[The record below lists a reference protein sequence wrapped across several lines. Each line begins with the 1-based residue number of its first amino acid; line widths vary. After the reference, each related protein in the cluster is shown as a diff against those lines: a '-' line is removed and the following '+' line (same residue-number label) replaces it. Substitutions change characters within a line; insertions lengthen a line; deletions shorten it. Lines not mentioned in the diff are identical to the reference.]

1 MFKLI
6 LALLICVT
14 PALAQKKVCF
24 TIDDLPV
31 VSYRISDSTFQREI
45 TTNLL
50 NKLAE
55 HKVPAIGFVNE
66 FKLYS
71 NNNLNSF
78 QVSLLNQWVTQGFE
92 LGNHTYSH
100 LDYNS
105 ASLSKFGA
113 EILKG
118 EIQTKKLLEGRGK
131 SLRYFRHPYLHTGDT
146 KAKSDSLDQFLK
158 TNHYIVAPITID
170 NADYLFALA
179 YHRAYVKK
187 DQTLMSRIGADYL
200 AYMEKVL
207 LYFEQQSNALFGK
220 NIRHTLLLHANLLN
234 SHYIG
239 KLAEVYA
246 RNGYEFITLEEALQD
261 KLYKTPITK
270 FGRWGISWIDRWA
283 LSMGKEND
291 FFKEEPAVPAYINEL
306 TK

>member
-1 MFKLI
+1 MLKIIFAI
-6 LALLICVT
+6 LICIVPT
-14 PALAQKKVCF
+14 FAQKKVCF

-31 VSYRISDSTFQREI
+31 VSYSISDSTFQREI
-45 TTNLL
+45 TKNLL
-50 NKLAE
+50 NKLTE

-78 QVSLLNQWVTQGFE
+78 QVSLLNQWVAQGFE

-105 ASLSKFGA
+105 ASLQKFGA
-113 EILKG
+113 EIIKG

-170 NADYLFALA
+170 NADYLLALA

-187 DQTLMSRIGADYL
+187 DQTLQNRIGADYL
-200 AYMEKVL
+200 IYMEKMLHYYETLSV
-207 LYFEQQSNALFGK
+207 ALFGR
-220 NIRHTLLLHANLLN
+220 NIHHTLLLHANLLN

-246 RNGYEFITLEEALQD
+246 RNGYEFITLQEALQD
-261 KLYKTPITK
+261 KLYETPITK

-283 LSMGKEND
+283 LSMGKGND

>member
-14 PALAQKKVCF
+14 SALAQKKVCF

-31 VSYRISDSTFQREI
+31 VSYSISDSAFQREL

-50 NKLAE
+50 NKLTE

-66 FKLYS
+66 FKLYADA
-71 NNNLNSF
+71 NVNPF
-78 QVSLLNQWVTQGFE
+78 QVSLLKQWVDANLE

-100 LDYNS
+100 LDYNN
-105 ASLSKFGA
+105 ASLNTYSK

-118 EIQTKKLLEGRGK
+118 EVQTRKLLAARNK
-131 SLRYFRHPYLHTGDT
+131 PLQYFRHPYLHAGDS
-146 KAKSDSLDQFLK
+146 KAKSDSLEQFLK
-158 TNHYIVAPITID
+158 THQYIIAPVTID

-179 YHRAYVKK
+179 YHRAYIKK
-187 DQTLMSRIGADYL
+187 DNALMSRIGTDYL

-207 LYFEQQSNALFGK
+207 HYYETLSAALFGR
-220 NIRHTLLLHANLLN
+220 NIYHTLLLHANLLN

-239 KLAEVYA
+239 KLAEVYT
-246 RNGYEFITLEEALQD
+246 RNGYVFITLTEALQD
-261 KLYKTPITK
+261 KLYETPITR
-270 FGRWGISWIDRWA
+270 FGKWGISWIDRWA
-283 LSMGKEND
+283 LSQGKGND
-291 FFKEEPAVPAYINEL
+291 FFKGEPAVPDYINEM

>member
-6 LALLICVT
+6 LAVLICVT

-31 VSYRISDSTFQREI
+31 VSYSISDSAFQREL

-50 NKLAE
+50 NKLTA
-55 HKVPAIGFVNE
+55 HKIPAIGFVNE

-71 NNNLNSF
+71 NNNLNPF

-105 ASLSKFGA
+105 ASLHKFGA
-113 EILKG
+113 EIIKG
-118 EIQTKKLLEGRGK
+118 EIQTKKLLERSGK

-158 TNHYIVAPITID
+158 VHHYIVAPVTID

-187 DQTLMSRIGADYL
+187 DQTLMNRIGTDYL
-200 AYMEKVL
+200 TYMEKVL
-207 LYFEQQSNALFGK
+207 HYFEQHSNALLGQ
-220 NIRHTLLLHANLLN
+220 NIQHTLLLHANLLN

-239 KLAEVYA
+239 KLAEVYT
-246 RNGYEFITLEEALQD
+246 RNGYEFITLAEALQD
-261 KLYKTPITK
+261 KLYETPITR
-270 FGRWGISWIDRWA
+270 FGKWGISWIDRWA
-283 LSMGKEND
+283 LSQGKGND
-291 FFKEEPAVPAYINEL
+291 FFKGEPAIPAYINEL

>member
-6 LALLICVT
+6 LAVLICVT

-31 VSYRISDSTFQREI
+31 VSYSISDSAFQREI

-71 NNNLNSF
+71 NNNLNLF

-100 LDYNS
+100 LDYNI
-105 ASLSKFGA
+105 ATLEKFGA
-113 EILKG
+113 EIIKG
-118 EIQTKKLLEGRGK
+118 ETQTKKLLERSGK

-158 TNHYIVAPITID
+158 VHHYIVAPVTID

-187 DQTLMSRIGADYL
+187 DQTLMNRIGTDYL
-200 AYMEKVL
+200 TYMEKVL
-207 LYFEQQSNALFGK
+207 HYFEQHSNALLGQ
-220 NIRHTLLLHANLLN
+220 NIQHTLLLHANLLN

-239 KLAEVYA
+239 KLAEVYT
-246 RNGYEFITLEEALQD
+246 RNGYEFITLAEALQD
-261 KLYKTPITK
+261 KLYETPITR
-270 FGRWGISWIDRWA
+270 FGKWGISWIDRWA
-283 LSMGKEND
+283 LSQGKGND
-291 FFKEEPAVPAYINEL
+291 FFKGEPAIPAYINEL

>member
-6 LALLICVT
+6 LALLVWFT
-14 PALAQKKVCF
+14 PTFAQKKVCF

-31 VSYRISDSTFQREI
+31 VSYSIADSTFQREL

-50 NKLAE
+50 NKLVA

-71 NNNLNSF
+71 NNKLQPF

-105 ASLSKFGA
+105 ASLDKFGA

-118 EIQTKKLLEGRGK
+118 EIQTKKLIESRGK

-146 KAKSDSLDQFLK
+146 QAKSDSLEQFLK
-158 TNHYIVAPITID
+158 ANQYIIAPVTID

-187 DQTLMSRIGADYL
+187 DQTLMNRIGADYL
-200 AYMEKVL
+200 TYMENVL
-207 LYFEQQSNALFGK
+207 HYFEQQSIKLFGT
-220 NIRHTLLLHANLLN
+220 NLRHTLLLHANLLN

-239 KLAEVYA
+239 KLAEVYT
-246 RNGYEFITLEEALQD
+246 RNGYEFITLEDALQD
-261 KLYKTPITK
+261 KLYQTPITR
-270 FGRWGISWIDRWA
+270 FGKWGISWLDRWA
-283 LSMGKEND
+283 LSQGKGND
-291 FFKEEPAVPAYINEL
+291 FFKSEPSVPEYINEM